1 MSNLLASIPKI
12 PSAHYGIKSNR
23 AFSSQQQLRQST
35 IHPHI
40 LLAWVYFFV
49 ALNSEMQSILIQTR
63 YLTSFYLELIC
74 FVKETRFERMIYGFQ
89 SWCPIPLP
97 RSLKSMGSWLKVTI
111 APLPRAKKKLAVL
124 RLWGAIYE
132 ETQFW
137 PHNSKLLKNGLVP
150 LILLGAFLR
159 HESSFVSSTG
169 HQVFEG
175 LNYKSSSFLVNAF
188 FSSKVALTSIARWA
202 VFWCLVTARH
212 CRLSNLG
219 KLET

>member
-1 MSNLLASIPKI
+1 
-12 PSAHYGIKSNR
+12 
-23 AFSSQQQLRQST
+23 
-35 IHPHI
+35 
-40 LLAWVYFFV
+40 
-49 ALNSEMQSILIQTR
+49 
-63 YLTSFYLELIC
+63 
-74 FVKETRFERMIYGFQ
+74 MIYGFQ

-175 LNYKSSSFLVNAF
+175 LNYKSSSSPFLLVNAF
-188 FSSKVALTSIARWA
+188 FFKQSSSYLYCQMSRVLMLGDSSSLP
-202 VFWCLVTARH
+202 LVK
-212 CRLSNLG
+212 LG
-219 KLET
+219 QIGDIIQFSTLF

>member
-1 MSNLLASIPKI
+1 
-12 PSAHYGIKSNR
+12 
-23 AFSSQQQLRQST
+23 
-35 IHPHI
+35 
-40 LLAWVYFFV
+40 
-49 ALNSEMQSILIQTR
+49 
-63 YLTSFYLELIC
+63 
-74 FVKETRFERMIYGFQ
+74 MIYGFQ

-159 HESSFVSSTG
+159 HESSFVSFSTG

-175 LNYKSSSFLVNAF
+175 LNYKSSPFLRDLVNAF
-188 FSSKVALTSIARWA
+188 FQAKLLWGYCQMNHGLMLGDSSSLP
-202 VFWCLVTARH
+202 LVKLRQIGDIIQFSTRFLAQH
-212 CRLSNLG
+212 KLMLILG
-219 KLET
+219 FVILDFHFHLVQNESSERRTKEGANW